1 VVENAAKR
9 PKSKTRENKS
19 GEKPGEGDLGAMVM
33 LTKMEK
39 KSKNIFVVPKSNV
52 VFVYLYSI

>member
-19 GEKPGEGDLGAMVM
+19 GEKPEEGDLGAMVM
-33 LTKMEK
+33 LTKMKK
-39 KSKNIFVVPKSNV
+39 KSKIYFLSLNQI
-52 VFVYLYSI
+52 